1 VFEPGFGRWSAPQ
14 IALSIKY
21 RRVLIEEIRTAGRGI
36 LFGTHAG
43 NSLRIVRWRPIVS
56 ENDNREFVRLLLAAK
71 QDPELQS
78 LQPVGWFVS
87 HPGGDLSLSAS
98 DQEIF
103 DQYFSE
109 PWQVTLVL
117 AEGARAGVV
126 VRSGGNCQASV
137 LDPPAPAKAQLLRL
151 LWAIPTLIAMILAG
165 ALIRPQHP
173 APVNPGMFLRIQGD
187 GPALQI
193 NWDTAAVRG
202 ARSGEMEIQDGG
214 QRSVVPLTGAQLGAG
229 KMSWHL
235 QSGDVQV
242 RMTVHPAG
250 GGDVREFAR
259 YRLATV
265 RAPAPSPAPDPH
277 ADELKK
283 LSDELHQERVRSEK
297 LQNMVKIL
305 ENRLEIDTSRG
316 K

>member
-1 VFEPGFGRWSAPQ
+1 VFELGFGRWSAPQ
-14 IALSIKY
+14 VALSIQY
-21 RRVLIEEIRTAGRGI
+21 RRALMEQIRTAGRGV
-36 LFGTHAG
+36 LFGTHIG
-43 NSLRIVRWRPIVS
+43 DSLQILRWRPIVS
-56 ENDNREFVRLLLAAK
+56 EGDTREFVRLLLAAK
-71 QDPELQS
+71 QDPELQA

-87 HPGGDLSLSAS
+87 HTDGVNALSAS

-103 DQYFSE
+103 DGYFGE

-117 AEGARAGVV
+117 SEGSRAGVV
-126 VRSGGNCQASV
+126 VRSGGSCQAFV
-137 LDPPAPAKAQLLRL
+137 LDPPAPAKAKLLRL

-173 APVNPGMFLRIQGD
+173 APVNPEISLRILGD

-193 NWDTAAVRG
+193 HWDAAAVRG
-202 ARSGEMEIQDGG
+202 TKSGEIEIQDGAR
-214 QRSVVPLTGAQLGAG
+214 RSVFHLAGAQLSAG
-229 KMSWHL
+229 KMGWQL
-235 QSGDVQV
+235 QSGEVQV
-242 RMTVHPAG
+242 QMTVRET
-250 GGDVREFAR
+250 REFAR

-265 RAPAPSPAPDPH
+265 HVPAPSPAPETH
-277 ADELKK
+277 AEELKK
-283 LSDELHQERVRSEK
+283 LSEELRQERVRSEK

>member
-1 VFEPGFGRWSAPQ
+1 MFETGFGRWSSPQ
-14 IALSIKY
+14 VALSIKY
-21 RRVLIEEIRTAGRGI
+21 RRALIEEIRAAGRGV

-43 NSLRIVRWRPIVS
+43 DNLRILRWRPVVS
-56 ENDNREFVRLLLAAK
+56 ENDTREFVRLLLAAK
-71 QDPELQS
+71 QDPELRS

-87 HPGGDLSLSAS
+87 HTNDIALNAS

-117 AEGARAGVV
+117 SEGANAGVV
-126 VRSGGNCQASV
+126 VRSGGSCQSFV
-137 LDPPAPAKAQLLRL
+137 LDPPAPAKAKLLRL

-173 APVNPGMFLRIQGD
+173 APVNPGIFLRIQGD

-193 NWDTAAVRG
+193 HWDAAAVQG
-202 ARSGEMEIQDGG
+202 AKSAEMEIQDGVKK
-214 QRSVVPLTGAQLGAG
+214 SVFHLAGAQLGAG
-229 KMSWHL
+229 TMSWQS

-242 RMTVHPAG
+242 RMSVHAAG
-250 GGDVREFAR
+250 GGEVREFAR
-259 YRLATV
+259 FRLNTV
-265 RAPAPSPAPDPH
+265 RVAAPIAAPPDPH
-277 ADELKK
+277 AEELKK
-283 LSDELHQERVRSEK
+283 LSEELHQERVRSEK

>member
-1 VFEPGFGRWSAPQ
+1 MG
-14 IALSIKY
+14 
-21 RRVLIEEIRTAGRGI
+21 EIRTAARGV
-36 LFGTHAG
+36 LFGTHG
-43 NSLRIVRWRPIVS
+43 NDSLRILRWRPIVS
-56 ENDNREFVRLLLAAK
+56 ENDTREFVRLLLAAK
-71 QDPELQS
+71 QDPELQA

-87 HPGGDLSLSAS
+87 HPGGDLSLSTS

-103 DQYFSE
+103 DGYFGE

-117 AEGARAGVV
+117 SEDARTGVV
-126 VRSGGNCQASV
+126 VRSGGSCQSFV
-137 LDPPAPAKAQLLRL
+137 LDPQTLAKAKLHRL

-173 APVNPGMFLRIQGD
+173 APVNPGIFLRIQGD

-193 NWDTAAVRG
+193 NWDAAAVRG

-214 QRSVVPLTGAQLGAG
+214 RRSVVPLRGAQLGAG
-229 KMSWHL
+229 KLSWHL

-242 RMTVHPAG
+242 RMTVQPAS

-265 RAPAPSPAPDPH
+265 RVPAPSPAPDPH
-277 ADELKK
+277 AEELKK
-283 LSDELHQERVRSEK
+283 LSDELHQERARSEK

>member
-1 VFEPGFGRWSAPQ
+1 MFETGFARWSSPEA
-14 IALSIKY
+14 ALSIQYK
-21 RRVLIEEIRTAGRGI
+21 RALMDEIRTAARGV

-43 NSLRIVRWRPIVS
+43 DALRILRWRPIVA
-56 ENDNREFVRLLLAAK
+56 ENDNREFVRLLLMAK
-71 QDPELQS
+71 QDPELRS

-87 HPGGDLSLSAS
+87 HPGADLSLSAS

-103 DQYFSE
+103 DGYFGE

-117 AEGARAGVV
+117 SEGAGTRVF
-126 VRSGGNCQASV
+126 VRSGGSSQAFV
-137 LDPPAPAKAQLLRL
+137 LDPPERAKAKLLRL
-151 LWAIPTLIAMILAG
+151 LWAIPTLIAMVLAG

-173 APVNPGMFLRIQGD
+173 APVNPGIFLRIQGE

-193 NWDTAAVRG
+193 YWDAASVRG
-202 ARSGEMEIQDGG
+202 AKSGEMEIQDGG
-214 QRSVVPLTGAQLGAG
+214 RRSVFHLAGAQLGAG
-229 KMSWHL
+229 KMNWEL

-242 RMTVHPAG
+242 RMSVRPASG
-250 GGDVREFAR
+250 GEVREFAR
-259 YRLATV
+259 FRVATV
-265 RAPAPSPAPDPH
+265 RVPAPSPATDSH
-277 ADELKK
+277 AEELKK